1 MNTDE
6 QQILRHIDRAIGGW
20 VREKQTTSEAVAD
33 ALDISAATFSRK
45 RNGKTSWRLCE
56 LLALSKLF
64 ECSVEELLN

>member
-6 QQILRHIDRAIGGW
+6 QQVLRHIDRAIGGW
-20 VREKQTTSEAVAD
+20 VRENKTTSEAVAK
-33 ALDISAATFSRK
+33 ALDISTGSLSSK

-64 ECSVEELLN
+64 ECTVEELLN